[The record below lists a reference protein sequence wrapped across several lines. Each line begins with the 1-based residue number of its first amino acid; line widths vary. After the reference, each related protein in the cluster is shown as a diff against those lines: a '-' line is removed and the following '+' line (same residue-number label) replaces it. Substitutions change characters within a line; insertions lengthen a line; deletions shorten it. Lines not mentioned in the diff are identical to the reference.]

1 MQAYRVETT
10 IAPDGSLT
18 INHLPLPVGAT
29 VDQLARD
36 AVELE
41 RLSEKVWLRPRP
53 VTTHHNSDDNRAF
66 AFLRS
71 YLHLC
76 AN

>member
-29 VDQLARD
+29 VEVIILVHASKPSSKDTYPLHGKTVVYREPFESVGQ
-36 AVELE
+36 
-41 RLSEKVWLRPRP
+41 
-53 VTTHHNSDDNRAF
+53 DDWSA
-66 AFLRS
+66 S
-71 YLHLC
+71 Q
-76 AN
+76 